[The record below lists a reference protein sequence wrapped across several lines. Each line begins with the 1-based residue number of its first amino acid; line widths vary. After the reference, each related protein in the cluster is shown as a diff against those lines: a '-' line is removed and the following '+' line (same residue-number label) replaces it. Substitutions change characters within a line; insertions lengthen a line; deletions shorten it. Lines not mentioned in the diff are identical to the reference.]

1 MNKKVITISALTAI
15 GAIGLLSTP
24 SAAALSPP
32 QDSLAER
39 IATKFNLT
47 LDEVK
52 KVFNEERQVREQAHQ
67 KKLEEKLQKKVD
79 DKTITEEQKT
89 KLLAKLSEI
98 REQRHENRASQ
109 TTKPSRSEMKQKRE
123 AERSELQTWAQENG
137 IDLQSVLPQFGEGHR
152 EHR

>member
-1 MNKKVITISALTAI
+1 MNKKIITLGALTAV
-15 GAIGLLSTP
+15 GAIGILSTP
-24 SAAALSPP
+24 TVSALSPP
-32 QDSLAER
+32 QDNLAER

-52 KVFNEERQVREQAHQ
+52 KVFNEEHQAREQAHQ

-89 KLLAKLSEI
+89 KLLAKLSEL
-98 REQRHENRASQ
+98 REKRQNDKANNSA
-109 TTKPSRSEMKQKRE
+109 KPDHAEMKQKRE
-123 AERSELQTWAQENG
+123 AERSELQTWAKENG
-137 IDLQSVLPQFGEGHR
+137 IDLQSVLPRFGEGHR